1 MTKKWNMII
10 DLDLCVNCHNCVLA
24 TKDEHIGNDF
34 PGYSAAQPSPG
45 LDTIIIDKHVRGGG
59 TQVDVAYIPK
69 MCGHCDEAPC
79 IKGDTSGAIR
89 KRPDGIVLID
99 PELARGSRGIPDL
112 CPYGM
117 IKWDERANVPH
128 IWNFDAHL
136 IDAGWEEPRC
146 TNACPT
152 RAMVAVKCTDDEMA
166 ATSQRRN
173 LVTMPVLN
181 GARQRIYYANA
192 YRMNADLIAGT
203 VLKQEAERTECASGI
218 NLELIVDG
226 AQVAGATS
234 DAFGEFRFD
243 RVAPDSSSRQIHLK
257 GADGQVRLIEIEPS
271 GSQIVEILLK

>member
-1 MTKKWNMII
+1 MTKKWNMVI

-59 TQVDVAYIPK
+59 THVDIAYIPK
-69 MCGHCDEAPC
+69 MCGHCDDAPC

-99 PELARGSRGIPDL
+99 PELARGARNMPEL

-117 IKWDERANVPH
+117 IKWDEAGHVPH
-128 IWNFDAHL
+128 IWTFDAHL

-152 RAMVAVKCTDDEMA
+152 RAMVAVKCSDTEMA
-166 ATSQRRN
+166 AIGQSRG
-173 LVTMPVLN
+173 LVTLPVLQ
-181 GARQRIYYANA
+181 GGRQRVHYANA
-192 YRMNADLIAGT
+192 YRMNASLVAGT
-203 VLKQEAERTECASGI
+203 ILEQRNGRTECAAGVVLS
-218 NLELIVDG
+218 LIVDG
-226 AQVAGATS
+226 KEAATVTS

-243 RVAPDSSSRQIHLK
+243 KVDPASSSRQIQLK
-257 GADGQVRLIEIEPS
+257 GRDGQVRFVDLAPS
-271 GSQIVEILLK
+271 GSQVVEIAL